1 MLSADIKETSKYE
14 SLVETVEA
22 TLNGE
27 PLNLLINNAG
37 MAAKAELDDGVQED
51 AMIELF
57 RVNSVAPL
65 LLAQVQLHT
74 LIVCFGGGCSR
85 HLVEHCSS
93 MTVVSVMAQQSG
105 RQSLAG
111 GLSLTYT

>member
-1 MLSADIKETSKYE
+1 
-14 SLVETVEA
+14 
-22 TLNGE
+22 
-27 PLNLLINNAG
+27 
-37 MAAKAELDDGVQED
+37 
-51 AMIELF
+51 
-57 RVNSVAPL
+57 